1 MNSKV
6 YVILD
11 TSASFK
17 TDGKDA
23 LQNNLLVTLM
33 SATAKDFY
41 IDNNAEAVFLSW
53 NKVLVEIE
61 PLTDEYLPDLT
72 FTSRVNINS
81 ILQLVI
87 DSDEGSRFLLLSDG
101 VFDEEETKELQE
113 MLKEKNSYLYCVAV
127 GADADEHTLA
137 AMAYPRKYCYKTE
150 NVLTALRELS
160 FRTFLPNKQ
169 EETPTLRRRRR
180 R

>member
-53 NKVLVEIE
+53 NKVLVKPYPLSRTFLREREKQQFLPE
-61 PLTDEYLPDLT
+61 P
-72 FTSRVNINS
+72 
-81 ILQLVI
+81 
-87 DSDEGSRFLLLSDG
+87 LLLS
-101 VFDEEETKELQE
+101 F
-113 MLKEKNSYLYCVAV
+113 Y
-127 GADADEHTLA
+127 
-137 AMAYPRKYCYKTE
+137 
-150 NVLTALRELS
+150 
-160 FRTFLPNKQ
+160 
-169 EETPTLRRRRR
+169 
-180 R
+180 